1 MIGLNHCRAL
11 GAFLIAL
18 LALPTPSIA
27 KQGGAPDELL
37 RSIGMVKPA
46 MGSAPDFNLLDSHG
60 GPVALSSFR
69 GRWVLLNFWATWC
82 EPCRDEMPSMEQLG
96 RQIGEQRL
104 AVLAINQRENAA
116 VVNRFMRS
124 LGLSFTT
131 PLDTTGRVAGYYS
144 IYGIPMSYLIDANGQ
159 VIAMK
164 SGPMDWNSSPVVN
177 VFQILL
183 GKTR

>member
-1 MIGLNHCRAL
+1 M
-11 GAFLIAL
+11 GA
-18 LALPTPSIA
+18 A
-27 KQGGAPDELL
+27 K
-37 RSIGMVKPA
+37 
-46 MGSAPDFNLLDSHG
+46 
-60 GPVALSSFR
+60 
-69 GRWVLLNFWATWC
+69 
-82 EPCRDEMPSMEQLG
+82 LG